1 VRELA
6 HELARGTKGAKG
18 NLKEFPDRERARET
32 SAIKFL
38 VLLVLCIRGNVVESS
53 TEDPQGP

>member
-6 HELARGTKGAKG
+6 HELERHKRSKG
-18 NLKEFPDRERARET
+18 NLKEFPDKERARET